1 VSKDGGGA
9 PAPLILD
16 VSVLIEIARGDTGIM
31 TLIQDYDAA
40 GQPMVV
46 PALAVTAAS
55 IDMRNEEAAD
65 LLGGLELFENIEIAP
80 LQGVDQAIALAAV
93 MARTGLEPWDAHVA
107 AIADASV
114 CPILT
119 LDAAK
124 WRQHSE
130 TWMTV
135 YTSSRSPTRT
145 RRDDGAGTEI
155 EPETNRL
162 GMTRRPQGLFV
173 KSGGAGGARTHDR
186 RIMRGLIRC
195 SRRSSCTDAAGQCR

>member
-1 VSKDGGGA
+1 VSEDGGSA

-16 VSVLIEIARGDTGIM
+16 VSVLIEIARGDTDIM

-46 PALAVTAAS
+46 PALAVTAAL

-80 LQGVDQAIALAAV
+80 LQGVEQALALAAV
-93 MARTGLEPWDAHVA
+93 MARTELEPGDAHVA

-130 TWMTV
+130 DL
-135 YTSSRSPTRT
+135 
-145 RRDDGAGTEI
+145 DDRLYIIEIADLDEEPGDEAG
-155 EPETNRL
+155 N
-162 GMTRRPQGLFV
+162 
-173 KSGGAGGARTHDR
+173 
-186 RIMRGLIRC
+186 
-195 SRRSSCTDAAGQCR
+195 

>member
-1 VSKDGGGA
+1 VSEDDRGV
-9 PAPLILD
+9 PTPLILD
-16 VSVLIEIARGDTGIM
+16 VSVLIEIARGDTDIM

-55 IDMRNEEAAD
+55 IDIHNEEAAD

-80 LQGVDQAIALAAV
+80 LQGVEQALALAAV

-107 AIADASV
+107 AIADAAV

-130 TWMTV
+130 DL
-135 YTSSRSPTRT
+135 
-145 RRDDGAGTEI
+145 DDHLYIVEI
-155 EPETNRL
+155 ADPDEE
-162 GMTRRPQGLFV
+162 G
-173 KSGGAGGARTHDR
+173 
-186 RIMRGLIRC
+186 
-195 SRRSSCTDAAGQCR
+195 

>member
-1 VSKDGGGA
+1 MSEDGRGV

-16 VSVLIEIARGDTGIM
+16 VSVLIEIACGDTDIM
-31 TLIQDYDAA
+31 TLIRDYDAA

-65 LLGGLELFENIEIAP
+65 LLAGLELFENIEIAP
-80 LQGVDQAIALAAV
+80 LQGVDQAFVLAAV

-107 AIADASV
+107 AVADASA

-130 TWMTV
+130 DPDERLHIV
-135 YTSSRSPTRT
+135 
-145 RRDDGAGTEI
+145 
-155 EPETNRL
+155 ETAD
-162 GMTRRPQGLFV
+162 PDEQG
-173 KSGGAGGARTHDR
+173 
-186 RIMRGLIRC
+186 
-195 SRRSSCTDAAGQCR
+195 

>member
-1 VSKDGGGA
+1 MSKDGRGV
-9 PAPLILD
+9 PASLIPD
-16 VSVLIEIARGDTGIM
+16 VSVLIEIARGDPDIM

-65 LLGGLELFENIEIAP
+65 LLGGLELFESIEIAS
-80 LQGVDQAIALAAV
+80 LQGVHQALALAAV

-107 AIADASV
+107 AIADALV
-114 CPILT
+114 CPIQT

-130 TWMTV
+130 DLDDHLHTV
-135 YTSSRSPTRT
+135 
-145 RRDDGAGTEI
+145 EI
-155 EPETNRL
+155 ADPDE
-162 GMTRRPQGLFV
+162 QG
-173 KSGGAGGARTHDR
+173 
-186 RIMRGLIRC
+186 
-195 SRRSSCTDAAGQCR
+195 